1 MPDSTPTPP
10 GTKPHDAEAT
20 AMTTHAAPFDLS
32 EKVALVTGAAS
43 GIGRASALAFS
54 AAGARVMCA
63 DIDADGAKLAAE
75 EIRRQGGE
83 AAPLQLDVSDE
94 SAFEKGLSQTVDTL
108 GGFDVLFNNAGV
120 GSEDYDLTLQV
131 NQHGVY
137 YGLKHGAALLAER
150 GGGAIVNTAS
160 IAGLQGLVSPLSEA
174 MGESGMVEG
183 GGIAY
188 IASKH
193 AVVGMTAQ
201 FAISYA
207 KRNVRVNAVA
217 PGYIDTPMTMPL
229 REDLQIQH
237 AYEQLHPMGRLGR
250 AEEIAGAVVFL
261 SSDAASFITGHT
273 LPVDGGYSC
282 R

>member
-1 MPDSTPTPP
+1 
-10 GTKPHDAEAT
+10 
-20 AMTTHAAPFDLS
+20 MTTHDTRPDLTD
-32 EKVALVTGAAS
+32 KVAVVTGAAS
-43 GIGRASALAFS
+43 GIGRATALAY
-54 AAGARVMCA
+54 AEAGARVMCA
-63 DIDADGAKLAAE
+63 DIDGDGAKLTSEAIAE
-75 EIRRQGGE
+75 AGGE

-94 SAFEKGLSQTVDTL
+94 SAFEKGLSQTIDTL
-108 GGFDVLFNNAGV
+108 GGFDILFNNAGV
-120 GSEDYDLTLQV
+120 GSSDYELTIQV
-131 NQHGVY
+131 NQNGVY

-160 IAGLQGLVSPLSEA
+160 IAGLQGLVSPLSQA
-174 MGESGMVEG
+174 MGDEGMVEG

-201 FAISYA
+201 YAISYA
-207 KRNVRVNAVA
+207 KRGVRVNAVA
-217 PGYIDTPMTMPL
+217 PGYIDTPMTSPL

-237 AYEQLHPMGRLGR
+237 AYEQLHPMGRLGH

>member
-1 MPDSTPTPP
+1 M
-10 GTKPHDAEAT
+10 
-20 AMTTHAAPFDLS
+20 
-32 EKVALVTGAAS
+32 
-43 GIGRASALAFS
+43 
-54 AAGARVMCA
+54 
-63 DIDADGAKLAAE
+63 
-75 EIRRQGGE
+75 
-83 AAPLQLDVSDE
+83 
-94 SAFEKGLSQTVDTL
+94 
-108 GGFDVLFNNAGV
+108 
-120 GSEDYDLTLQV
+120 
-131 NQHGVY
+131 NQNGVY

-160 IAGLQGLVSPLSEA
+160 IAGLQGLVSPLSDA
-174 MGESGMVEG
+174 MGEEGMVEG

-207 KRNVRVNAVA
+207 KRKVRVNAVA
-217 PGYIDTPMTMPL
+217 PGYIDTPMTEPL

-237 AYEQLHPMGRLGR
+237 AYEQLHPLGRLAR
-250 AEEIAGAVVFL
+250 AEEIASAVVFL

>member
-1 MPDSTPTPP
+1 
-10 GTKPHDAEAT
+10 
-20 AMTTHAAPFDLS
+20 MTTQGAPFDLS
-32 EKVALVTGAAS
+32 DKVALVTGAAS
-43 GIGRASALAFS
+43 GIGRASALAFA

-63 DIDADGAKLAAE
+63 DLDADGAKLAAE
-75 EIRRQGGE
+75 EIGRDGGE
-83 AAPLQLDVSDE
+83 AAALQLDVSDE

>member
-1 MPDSTPTPP
+1 MTPP
-10 GTKPHDAEAT
+10 
-20 AMTTHAAPFDLS
+20 APIIDLTDR
-32 EKVALVTGAAS
+32 VALVTGAAS
-43 GIGRASALAFS
+43 GIGRASALAY
-54 AAGARVMCA
+54 ARAGARVMCA
-63 DIDADGAKLAAE
+63 DLDADGCKLTSRSIVE
-75 EIRRQGGE
+75 SGGE
-83 AAPLQLDVSDE
+83 AASLQLDVSDE
-94 SAFEKGLSQTVDTL
+94 SAFAKALSQTIDAL

-120 GSEDYDLTLQV
+120 GSSDYQLTLDV
-131 NQHGVY
+131 NQNGVY

-174 MGESGMVEG
+174 MGEQGMVEG

-188 IASKH
+188 VASKH

-207 KRNVRVNAVA
+207 KRGVRVNAVA
-217 PGYIDTPMTMPL
+217 PGYIETPMTQPL
-229 REDLQIQH
+229 REDLQVQH
-237 AYEQLHPMGRLGR
+237 AYEQLHPLGRLGH
-250 AEEIAGAVVFL
+250 AEEIASAVVFL

>member
-1 MPDSTPTPP
+1 
-10 GTKPHDAEAT
+10 
-20 AMTTHAAPFDLS
+20 MTNRAPLIDLTDR
-32 EKVALVTGAAS
+32 VALVTGAAS
-43 GIGRASALAFS
+43 GIGRASALAY
-54 AAGARVMCA
+54 ARAGARVMCA
-63 DIDADGAKLAAE
+63 DLDVDGCQLTART
-75 EIRRQGGE
+75 IRDEGGE

-94 SAFEKGLSQTVDTL
+94 SAFAKALGQTLDTL
-108 GGFDVLFNNAGV
+108 GGFDILFNNAGV
-120 GSEDYDLTLQV
+120 GGGDYQLTLDV
-131 NQHGVY
+131 NQNGVY
-137 YGLKHGAALLAER
+137 YGLKHGASLLAER

-174 MGESGMVEG
+174 MGEQGMVEG

-201 FAISYA
+201 YAISYA
-207 KRNVRVNAVA
+207 KRRVRVNAVA
-217 PGYIDTPMTMPL
+217 PGYIETPMTQLL

-237 AYEQLHPMGRLGR
+237 AYEQLHPLGRLGQ
-250 AEEIAGAVVFL
+250 AEEIASAVVFL